1 MYLNRD
7 FNELIKKQIRATLKQ
22 KILGKE
28 NDEFIR
34 QEVERIT
41 NFAVQSLRRKFIQ
54 YPSYIDQAQL
64 MQIFNDNESLIKDA
78 ISNAL
83 IDCKKLSIKELQ
95 EEERLRSEYDM
106 NIQNC
111 IQHLIQPTSEA

>member
-1 MYLNRD
+1 
-7 FNELIKKQIRATLKQ
+7 
-22 KILGKE
+22 
-28 NDEFIR
+28 
-34 QEVERIT
+34 
-41 NFAVQSLRRKFIQ
+41 
-54 YPSYIDQAQL
+54 

-111 IQHLIQPTSEA
+111 MIIQKL